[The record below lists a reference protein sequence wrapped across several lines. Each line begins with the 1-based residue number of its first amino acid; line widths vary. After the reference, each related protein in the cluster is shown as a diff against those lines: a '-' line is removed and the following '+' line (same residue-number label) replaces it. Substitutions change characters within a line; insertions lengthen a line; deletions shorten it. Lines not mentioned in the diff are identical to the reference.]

1 MPELSWP
8 HWGTIAILADW
19 VIRLLMLPIV
29 PTRRSPEAAK
39 GWLLLIFFLPWVGLV
54 AYVLIGRP
62 RLPRWRLERLRE
74 YLARVE
80 PLRAGYLTIQSV
92 APPPVPAEYEPS
104 IRLSTSLAQLPNFG
118 GNAVELLTDYAATLD
133 RIVADI
139 ESSRETAHLAYYIF
153 KDDPSTA
160 PVIAALSRAVARGV
174 HCRVLVDAFGSR
186 PMIPQLLPRLR
197 GLGIEARVALPFRWR
212 KPERL
217 DLRNHRKIVV
227 IDGRISYTGSQNMVS
242 PDFKPGLTY
251 SELVARIEGPTA
263 LQLQLVFGADWF
275 VETGHYIGAAAFPS
289 PQAAGDCPAQ
299 ILPNGPA
306 SPTQRAQRM
315 VVQLVHAARQRVV
328 ITSPYFIPSQAL
340 QEALETA
347 AQRGVE
353 VHLIVDYR
361 KDQFMVSNAQRS
373 YYESLLAA
381 GVRIHAYREAFLHT
395 KAVSVDGEIAWVGS
409 CNMDVRSFELNEEVI
424 ALFYS
429 RTITRQLQAIE
440 ERYIRGAE
448 EVNLVAWRERPF
460 HEQLVQNLTRLVS
473 PLL

>member
-39 GWLLLIFFLPWVGLV
+39 GWLLLSFFLPWVGLV

-118 GNAVELLTDYAATLD
+118 GNAVELLTDYAEILD

-217 DLRNHRKIVV
+217 DLRNHRKSC
-227 IDGRISYTGSQNMVS
+227 DRRSRQYTGSQNMVS

-289 PQAAGDCPAQ
+289 PQAAGDCRRRSCRTGRPRQLSVPSAWWCSWCTRRGSGSSSPRPISSPAKRCRK
-299 ILPNGPA
+299 LLKRLRSAA
-306 SPTQRAQRM
+306 SRR
-315 VVQLVHAARQRVV
+315 
-328 ITSPYFIPSQAL
+328 
-340 QEALETA
+340 
-347 AQRGVE
+347 
-353 VHLIVDYR
+353 LIVDYR

-381 GVRIHAYREAFLHT
+381 GVRIHA
-395 KAVSVDGEIAWVGS
+395 IARRS
-409 CNMDVRSFELNEEVI
+409 CTPRRCRSTVRSP
-424 ALFYS
+424 
-429 RTITRQLQAIE
+429 
-440 ERYIRGAE
+440 G
-448 EVNLVAWRERPF
+448 
-460 HEQLVQNLTRLVS
+460 
-473 PLL
+473 